1 MAKDTQNPQSLEL
14 ARHLASY
21 LPVTFVRQ
29 ILDEGN
35 LPSAGVPQG
44 VDAATLF
51 ADVSGFTAMSEELA
65 TDGPRGA
72 EELTRVLEVTFTAM
86 VDVIHDLGGSISHYY
101 GDAMSVYFPDDDGVA
116 AQRALACAQ
125 EIQQLMSASLGRA
138 VTNRPA
144 NKNPIFELTVKLGLG
159 YGRCQSLIVGDPYD
173 SMEFVLTGAGVDDAT
188 NAEKEAI
195 SGQIIA
201 SRTILEKAGLS
212 ANADFVLFDQAI
224 ERPPTK
230 PLLNWDDYTDTAV
243 IALIPLIQ
251 PFIHDALIH
260 RFTSAGVAGL
270 AEHRPATSIFLQ
282 VDFAGDDDDTSAIET
297 LHMGQQLQDYYT
309 WVVSVINRFSND
321 NARLNR
327 VLTGDKGNQLHIIFG
342 APVAPDAPEQAARC
356 ALALIAEQP
365 DFVAS
370 QRLGLTVG
378 KVFAGLV
385 GCAQRQEYT
394 LQGAIVNLAARLMQ
408 HSETGMLLMDPAT
421 VARVGSKFETI
432 PLPPRKLKGFQEPV
446 ILHQVVSEVESTQI
460 ETYLTNWVD
469 TIVNREDE
477 QQLLLSIFAKAQN
490 GRGGVAALSGPTGV
504 GKSHLLAIGVR
515 SWLEQ
520 GGVGWMGVCYQHL
533 SETPYAPWRDVW
545 HEMFGLTPSMDV
557 AEQVTAV
564 LEKTKQLA
572 PTYTDDAG
580 LWREALGL
588 PIPQTDLIA
597 EMAPEARQARL
608 FALVRACLR
617 AVAQKRPLLIVFE
630 DLQWADQA
638 TLSLLDDL
646 ASFIEEEPI
655 CIVMTHHPVE
665 NFKLEMFD
673 NPAFSS
679 IQLGDLTSNYARE
692 LLTQLVGTAEL
703 PLAVE
708 QHLGMRGRDGS
719 DSPVNPLFLGE
730 AVNVMVE
737 SGVLTVD
744 EQVKVDE
751 ILLSQLQVPD
761 TIHGLLLERLDRL
774 SPSGRDLLQVASV
787 IGRQFELEPLRAI
800 SNKTAEPLVHD
811 LLSELSSAEMTRL
824 VTADPDW
831 IYLFRHAMTHE
842 VAYESMP
849 YIRRQNLHALV
860 ANWLVDYYKANLKPY
875 YALIAY
881 HYGRAADHENGLKYA
896 LLAADEAKA
905 VFANQEAVELYTLA
919 EGHLS
924 HFNLD
929 DHWETAVHLY
939 LSRAESLRFLGDFS
953 TAITDSEQAVQ
964 LAEDNQNLEKMAQSI
979 NLLAELKCRQ
989 ADFDETIQLTS
1000 KLITSNKTD
1009 ISQTELARAY
1019 QWSGMAYASKGEYEN
1034 ALEYLFNAEEL
1045 CLDGQNNE
1053 RLARIL
1059 ETIAF
1064 VYFSQ
1069 KHLDRALEAMERS
1082 IALSRNVSI
1091 PANVASALSNVSL
1104 IQVQL
1109 GKPKDALASIEDAIN
1124 IIQDRS
1130 KNFLARLIGNRAEI
1144 LAYLGNYELADSSYD
1159 EAIKLLLKMDDHLA
1173 LIEVYISKAF
1183 DYHLPL
1189 LENELASYWLDK
1201 AKSLIELRPDAYL
1214 EKQVRLQLSY
1224 AKVALNRG
1232 DYRYALS
1239 LLEQAQSQIEERGF
1253 AWWYPVVCYF
1263 QGIALCH
1270 NDEVEKG
1277 LEQFNLGLEMVTREG
1292 NPDYLPLLLLELAR
1306 NETENIEHRKKLLV
1320 DCAEAA
1326 IYRARQ
1332 IDKKICLEFVLTELA
1347 KISDSDDLNF
1357 VKKLEA
1363 EMIVINNALNYD

>member
-1 MAKDTQNPQSLEL
+1 MAEDNQNSQNLEL

-29 ILDEGN
+29 ILEEGG
-35 LPSAGVPQG
+35 LPPPGVPRS

-65 TDGPRGA
+65 ADGPRGA
-72 EELTRVLEVTFTAM
+72 EELTRVLEITFTAM
-86 VDVIHDLGGSISHYY
+86 VEVIHDLGGAISHYY
-101 GDAMSVYFPDDDGVA
+101 GDAMSVYFPDEDGLA

-125 EIQQLMSASLGRA
+125 EIQKLMSASLGRA

-159 YGRCQSLIVGDPYD
+159 YGRCQSLIVGDPND

-212 ANADFVLFDQAI
+212 ASADYVLFNQVT
-224 ERPPTK
+224 ERPTAV
-230 PLLNWDDYTDTAV
+230 PLLNWTDYSETAV
-243 IALIPLIQ
+243 LALIPLLQ

-260 RFTSAGVAGL
+260 RFVSAGLAGL

-282 VDFAGDDDDTSAIET
+282 VDFVGDDDDTSAIET
-297 LHMGQQLQDYYT
+297 VDMGQQLQDYYT
-309 WVVSVINRFSND
+309 WVVSVIHRFSNE

-342 APVAPDAPEQAARC
+342 APVAPDAPEQAVRC

-385 GCAQRQEYT
+385 GSATRQEYT

-408 HSETGMLLMDPAT
+408 HAETGMLLLDRVT
-421 VARVGSKFETI
+421 VARVGRNFETI
-432 PLPPRKLKGFQEPV
+432 PLPPRKLKGFQDPM
-446 ILHQVVSEVESTQI
+446 ILHQVVNEARTTKI
-460 ETYLTNWVD
+460 EIYLTNWVD
-469 TIVNREDE
+469 TIVNREEE
-477 QQLLLSIFAKAQN
+477 QQLLLSIFEKAQKN
-490 GRGGVAALSGPTGV
+490 QGGFAALSGPTGV

-515 SWLEQ
+515 RWLEQ
-520 GGVGWMGVCYQHL
+520 GGIGWMGVCYQHL

-545 HEMFGLTPSMDV
+545 REMFGLSPSMDV
-557 AEQVTAV
+557 EEQVTAV
-564 LEKTKQLA
+564 IEKTKVLA
-572 PTYTDDAG
+572 PGYVEDVG

-588 PIPQTDLIA
+588 PIPQTELLG

-617 AVAQKRPLLIVFE
+617 TVSKKRPLLIVFE

-638 TLSLLDDL
+638 SLSLLDDI
-646 ASFIEEEPI
+646 ATFIENESI
-655 CIVMTHHPVE
+655 CIVMTHHPVD
-665 NFKLEMFD
+665 NFKLQLFD
-673 NPAFSS
+673 NPAFTP

-692 LLTQLVGTAEL
+692 LLAQLVGASEL

-708 QHLGMRGRDGS
+708 QHLGMRGRDGR

-730 AVNVMVE
+730 AVNVMVD
-737 SGVLTVD
+737 SGVLMVS
-744 EQVKVDE
+744 EQVQVNE

-774 SPSGRDLLQVASV
+774 SPAGRDLLQVASV

-800 SNKTAEPLVHD
+800 SSKSTEPLVHD
-811 LLSELSSAEMTRL
+811 LLSELSNAEMTRL

-860 ANWLVDYYKANLKPY
+860 ANWLVDYYNANLKPY

-924 HFNLD
+924 YFDLG
-929 DHWETAVHLY
+929 DHWETAVKIHLA
-939 LSRAESLRFLGDFS
+939 RAESLRFIGDFS
-953 TAITDSEQAVQ
+953 TAIVDTEKASQIADDHQDREKLAQA
-964 LAEDNQNLEKMAQSI
+964 I

-989 ADFDETIQLTS
+989 ADFDDTIRLTS
-1000 KLITSNKTD
+1000 KLINSDKTQ
-1009 ISQTELARAY
+1009 ISQPELARAY
-1019 QWSGMAYASKGEYEN
+1019 QWSGMAYASQGKYDN
-1034 ALEYLFNAEEL
+1034 ALKHLFIAEEL
-1045 CLDGQNNE
+1045 CLNEQNNE

-1082 IALSRNVSI
+1082 IALSRNVGI
-1091 PANVASALSNVSL
+1091 PANVASSLSNVAL
-1104 IQVQL
+1104 VQFQL
-1109 GKPKDALASIEDAIN
+1109 GLADKALASIDDSIN
-1124 IIQDRS
+1124 IVRETS
-1130 KNFLARLIGNRAEI
+1130 RNFLAKFVGNRAEI
-1144 LAYLGNYELADSSYD
+1144 LAYLGQYNEANLSYQ
-1159 EAIKLLLKMDDHLA
+1159 EAISLLSVMDDKQT
-1173 LIEVYISKAF
+1173 LIEVYISKAY
-1183 DYHLPL
+1183 DYYIPQKQWDEALNYL
-1189 LENELASYWLDK
+1189 SEAET
-1201 AKSLIELRPDAYL
+1201 LIKLRPESYP
-1214 EKQVRLQLSY
+1214 EKRVRLQL
-1224 AKVALNRG
+1224 AFAQVAFNQQKFDDVLN
-1232 DYRYALS
+1232 
-1239 LLEQAQSQIEERGF
+1239 LLDQIETEIVERSF
-1253 AWWYPVVCYF
+1253 AWWYPALFYLRGQVLF
-1263 QGIALCH
+1263 Q
-1270 NDEVEKG
+1270 
-1277 LEQFNLGLEMVTREG
+1277 LERVSEAWDAFQLGLTKVDQEG
-1292 NPDYLPLLLLELAR
+1292 NPDFYPLLLLEIAR
-1306 NETENIEHRKKLLV
+1306 FEKDENARLQKLIE
-1320 DCAEAA
+1320 CGQAA
-1326 IYRARQ
+1326 ILRARQ
-1332 IDKKICLEFVLTELA
+1332 SDKLYCLQVVLEELQSREIGDELVGEFIERFQQELKI
-1347 KISDSDDLNF
+1347 
-1357 VKKLEA
+1357 
-1363 EMIVINNALNYD
+1363 

>member
-1 MAKDTQNPQSLEL
+1 MAKDTQNQQSLEL

-29 ILDEGN
+29 ILDEGR
-35 LPSAGVPQG
+35 LPAPGVPRS

-101 GDAMSVYFPDDDGVA
+101 GDAMSVYFPDDDGMA

-125 EIQQLMSASLGRA
+125 EIQQLMSTSLGRA

-144 NKNPIFELTVKLGLG
+144 NKNPIFALTVKLGLG
-159 YGRCQSLIVGDPYD
+159 YGRCQSLIVGDPND

-201 SRTILEKAGLS
+201 SRTILEKADLS
-212 ANADFVLFDQAI
+212 ANADFVLFDQTI
-224 ERPPTK
+224 ERPPAK
-230 PLLNWDDYTDTAV
+230 PLLNWDDYADTAV
-243 IALIPLIQ
+243 IALVPLIQ

-365 DFVAS
+365 EFVAS

-394 LQGAIVNLAARLMQ
+394 LQGAVVNLAARLMQ

-477 QQLLLSIFAKAQN
+477 QQLLLSIFEKAQN
-490 GRGGVAALSGPTGV
+490 GQGSVAALSGPTGV

-572 PTYTDDAG
+572 PANAEDAG

-617 AVAQKRPLLIVFE
+617 TVAQKRPLLIVFE

-638 TLSLLDDL
+638 SLSLLDDL
-646 ASFIEEEPI
+646 ANFIEKEPI

-665 NFKLEMFD
+665 GFKLGMFD
-673 NPAFSS
+673 NSAFTS

-896 LLAADEAKA
+896 LLAADEAKT

-924 HFNLD
+924 KFD
-929 DHWETAVHLY
+929 IKAYWETAVHLY

-953 TAITDSEQAVQ
+953 AAITDSEKAVQ
-964 LAEDNQNLEKMAQSI
+964 LAENNQNLEKMAQSI

-1000 KLITSNKTD
+1000 KLITANKKE

-1019 QWSGMAYASKGEYEN
+1019 QWSGMAYASKGDYEN
-1034 ALEYLFNAEEL
+1034 ALDYLFNAEEL

-1069 KHLDRALEAMERS
+1069 KQLEKALEAMERS

-1091 PANVASALSNVSL
+1091 PANVASSLSNVAL
-1104 IQVQL
+1104 VQFQL
-1109 GKPKDALASIEDAIN
+1109 GLAKKALQSIEDAVKIAR
-1124 IIQDRS
+1124 DTSR
-1130 KNFLARLIGNRAEI
+1130 NFLAQFVGNRAEI
-1144 LAYLGNYELADSSYD
+1144 LAYLGKFD
-1159 EAIKLLLKMDDHLA
+1159 EAELSYTEAVDLLLMMDDEQA
-1173 LIEVYISKAF
+1173 LIEVYISKVY
-1183 DYHLPL
+1183 DYYIPL
-1189 LENELASYWLDK
+1189 RQWELAKVWLGK
-1201 AKSLIELRPDAYL
+1201 AKSLIELRPESYA
-1214 EKQVRLQLSY
+1214 EKQVRLQLCY
-1224 AKVALNRG
+1224 AQIAINEFNN
-1232 DYRYALS
+1232 DEAIS
-1239 LLEQAQSQIEERGF
+1239 LLNEAENGIIQKGLS
-1253 AWWYPVVCYF
+1253 WWYPTLHYLLGKAF
-1263 QGIALCH
+1263 TQADKSE
-1270 NDEVEKG
+1270 NG
-1277 LEQFNLGLEMVTREG
+1277 LTHYRLGLEKIEQDG
-1292 NPDYLPLLLLELAR
+1292 NPDYHSLLLLELGLQESGSELR
-1306 NETENIEHRKKLLV
+1306 RTMLV
-1320 DCAEAA
+1320 EAA
-1326 IYRARQ
+1326 EKAILRSRYKDKIMCLQTAIEYLQNSSLKEDRELINHFSSELEQ
-1332 IDKKICLEFVLTELA
+1332 I
-1347 KISDSDDLNF
+1347 
-1357 VKKLEA
+1357 
-1363 EMIVINNALNYD
+1363 